1 MAGGNLI
8 NGRSAERQLL
18 YFLAP
23 ENFGSGMRRGGQQE
37 IGRQDG
43 IRPSRLSSDS
53 TRSSLQE
60 EDKDAVGHTYILFH
74 APGRKS
80 SQKNAIFSISQDTD
94 DNGDLEQPPAPSHN
108 VSSRSHTTQEMLIDY
123 AMGCM

>member
-23 ENFGSGMRRGGQQE
+23 QNFGSGMRRGGQQK

-60 EDKDAVGHTYILFH
+60 EDKDAVGHTVLFH

-80 SQKNAIFSISQDTD
+80 SQKNAIFSISQNTD
-94 DNGDLEQPPAPSHN
+94 DNGRLEQPPAPSHN
-108 VSSRSHTTQEMLIDY
+108 VSSRSHTTQEMLTDY
-123 AMGCM
+123 AMGRM

>member
-23 ENFGSGMRRGGQQE
+23 QNFGSGMRRGGQQE

-60 EDKDAVGHTYILFH
+60 EDKDAGHTYCSMRREENHHKKTPFFQFPKTRMTT
-74 APGRKS
+74 AASNNPRR
-80 SQKNAIFSISQDTD
+80 
-94 DNGDLEQPPAPSHN
+94 PP
-108 VSSRSHTTQEMLIDY
+108 TTYFREATLPRR
-123 AMGCM
+123 C